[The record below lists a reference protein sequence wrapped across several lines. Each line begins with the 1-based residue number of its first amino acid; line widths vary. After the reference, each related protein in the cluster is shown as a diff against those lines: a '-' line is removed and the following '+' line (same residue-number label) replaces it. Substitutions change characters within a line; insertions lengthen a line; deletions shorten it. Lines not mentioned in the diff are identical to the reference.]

1 MFSLSIIVIYQPGLI
16 PGICSPHFWWAGIGL
31 GSLSWGWMCFNSTSL
46 TFWVLFQF
54 HPEPVS
60 LSHHLIHFPTTPVFY
75 GITSLLTT
83 QDGYPQWV
91 YTSPQHTQVDLTLP
105 AHPYHLPTLPIQLC
119 NANSSSLP
127 LIFAKCMSDLFLS
140 LFFYVSSSIWALWS
154 EFQSSLFKVKKKESS
169 RTLRNA
175 HTSFTPI
182 LKPSELIFLSFTDLT
197 KISSLN
203 Y

>member
-1 MFSLSIIVIYQPGLI
+1 MGILWRCKELIDVKYLEHSLTLGKRDRNMLSLSIIVIYQPGLI

-91 YTSPQHTQVDLTLP
+91 YTSLQHTQVDLTLP
-105 AHPYHLPTLPIQLC
+105 AHPYHLPQCVLC
-119 NANSSSLP
+119 SSL
-127 LIFAKCMSDLFLS
+127 L
-140 LFFYVSSSIWALWS
+140 
-154 EFQSSLFKVKKKESS
+154 E
-169 RTLRNA
+169 
-175 HTSFTPI
+175 
-182 LKPSELIFLSFTDLT
+182 
-197 KISSLN
+197 
-203 Y
+203 